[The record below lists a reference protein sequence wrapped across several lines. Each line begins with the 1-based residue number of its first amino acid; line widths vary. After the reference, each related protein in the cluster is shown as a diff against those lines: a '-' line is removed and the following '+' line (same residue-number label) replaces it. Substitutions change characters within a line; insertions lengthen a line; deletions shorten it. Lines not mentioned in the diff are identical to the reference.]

1 MPSTFGTVP
10 PLSIF
15 SLRPNLWLFKRLDAL
30 GALMLTS
37 TSLLLVTVLNET
49 NLAFEW
55 SSGTAIALLVLSG
68 ALWIAFFC
76 MGVVYARLYAWVGA
90 NIPETLFLQQSVD
103 GDVTVS
109 ALKN

>member
-15 SLRPNLWLFKRLDAL
+15 SLRPDLWLFKRLDAL

-37 TSLLLVTVLNET
+37 ASLLLVTVLNET

-55 SSGTAIALLVLSG
+55 SSGTVIALLVLSG
-68 ALWIAFFC
+68 ALWIAFFVWEWYMPDYMRGLEPIFPKHFFYNRAW
-76 MGVVYARLYAWVGA
+76 MGML
-90 NIPETLFLQQSVD
+90 L
-103 GDVTVS
+103 
-109 ALKN
+109 